1 MAGYYNEFT
10 QILEGYL
17 NEKNRFTDIL
27 EKVEKATGV
36 KRLYI
41 TEGLLGLVSLYMIL
55 GHFAAFICNGIGFVY
70 PAYASIIA
78 LETSNKEDDTKW
90 LTYWVVFAFFSVMEF
105 FSDII
110 FSWFPFYWLFKVG
123 FLIWCFLP
131 IQGNG
136 SLVVY
141 NRFIRPVFLKNRTQL
156 DNSFNSAV
164 NEASGF
170 AGKAFDS
177 VSKFAAKSD

>member
-1 MAGYYNEFT
+1 MERH
-10 QILEGYL
+10 LH
-17 NEKNRFTDIL
+17 EKNRVTDLL

-41 TEGLLGLVSLYMIL
+41 AQGALGLVSLYMIL

-78 LETSNKEDDTKW
+78 LESANKEDDTKW
-90 LTYWVVFAFFSVMEF
+90 LTYWVVFAFFSVIEF

-141 NRFIRPVFLKNRTQL
+141 HRFIRPVFLKNRAQI
-156 DNSFNSAV
+156 DNTLNTAV
-164 NEASGF
+164 NEVSGL
-170 AGKAFDS
+170 AGKALDS
-177 VSKFAAKSD
+177 AAKLASKSE